1 MYKLY
6 EKTLNNLLQVR
17 KLNKGA
23 GEVAQQVRAAVKP
36 KGLSLIS
43 GTHMREGEK

>member
-1 MYKLY
+1 MYKLCK
-6 EKTLNNLLQVR
+6 KTLNNLLQIR
-17 KLNKGA
+17 KFNKGA
-23 GEVAQQVRAAVKP
+23 GEVVQQVRAAVKP